1 MRATHSA
8 KGATARPHIR
18 AVCDN
23 SIAKAL
29 INRQFPSRI
38 RLVFVNGNNQAA
50 SHIRKELKKE
60 KQKGCLREALKAEDA
75 DAVLEIDSDS
85 EAESGPFAVRQ
96 WIVSGKLHSKSG
108 EVLWSESERLEDAP
122 LSSGGKTAAK
132 VLLGHLQEQ
141 VCDK

>member
-1 MRATHSA
+1 MKAF
-8 KGATARPHIR
+8 
-18 AVCDN
+18 
-23 SIAKAL
+23 IAAIFMIGICLAQAQTKDDQTEKL
-29 INRQFPSRI
+29 RSI
-38 RLVFVNGNNQAA
+38 RLVFVEGNNQAA
-50 SHIRKELKKE
+50 SLIRKELKKE
-60 KQKGCLREALKAEDA
+60 KQKGCLREALKAEYA

-108 EVLWSESERLEDAP
+108 EVLWSESERLEDEP

-141 VCDK
+141 VCVK